1 MITIRRLQV
10 GEGELFKQ
18 IRLRALQEAPYAF
31 PTTYADAMERSSESW
46 REQADRSA
54 QGPDRATFIAIADG
68 LPIGMTALYRDEDQ
82 AEVGEL
88 LQVWV
93 SPEYRGTRVIWD
105 LMDEIFRWA
114 RENGFD
120 RIIAGVTKGNDRA
133 VKFYMN
139 YGFSLTDERSASA
152 AGVYLVKEVK

>member
-31 PTTYADAMERSSESW
+31 PATYAAAIERSPESW

-54 QGPDRATFIAIADG
+54 QGADRATFIAFSDE
-68 LPIGMTALYRDEDQ
+68 LPVGMAALYREEDQ
-82 AEVGEL
+82 FDVGEL

-114 RENGFD
+114 RENGFR

-139 YGFSLTDERSASA
+139 YGFSMTAERSPSA
-152 AGVYLVKEVK
+152 GGVYLVKEVK

>member
-1 MITIRRLQV
+1 MITVRRLQV

-18 IRLRALQEAPYAF
+18 VRLRALQEAPYAF
-31 PTTYADAMERSSESW
+31 PTTYADAIERSPESW

-54 QGPDRATFIAIADG
+54 QGADRATFVAFAG
-68 LPIGMTALYRDEDQ
+68 ELPIGMMALYREEDQ
-82 AEVGEL
+82 VEVGEL

-105 LMDEIFRWA
+105 LMDEIFKWA
-114 RENGFD
+114 RENGFH

-133 VKFYMN
+133 AKFYMN
-139 YGFSLTDERSASA
+139 YGFSITDERSPNAG
-152 AGVYLVKEVK
+152 GVYLVKAVG